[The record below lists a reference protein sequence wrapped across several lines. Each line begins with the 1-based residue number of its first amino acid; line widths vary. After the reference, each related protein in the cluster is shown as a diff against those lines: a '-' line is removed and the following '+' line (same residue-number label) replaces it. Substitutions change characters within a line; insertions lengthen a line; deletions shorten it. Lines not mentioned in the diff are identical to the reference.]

1 MCLLLILDAVL
12 GQLIGF
18 LFLVHIKR
26 HQKIVKTPGVAQA
39 NSFVG
44 RRKKK
49 FDLNCQAVYY
59 DGWGRILDMS
69 ILYPGLKSDWC
80 LMFEG
85 TMYLFQKLEQGI
97 LAPGLCLFGDIAYM
111 VISYAAVPVR
121 QKMLTTFIIP
131 SCKYEWSV

>member
-18 LFLVHIKR
+18 LFLVHINR

-49 FDLNCQAVYY
+49 VDLNCQAVY

-69 ILYPGLKSDWC
+69 ILYPGLKSDC

-85 TMYLFQKLEQGI
+85 IMFLFQKLEQGI
-97 LAPGLCLFGDIAYM
+97 LAPAGLCLFGDIEYM
-111 VISYAAVPVR
+111 VISYSTVPV
-121 QKMLTTFIIP
+121 
-131 SCKYEWSV
+131 